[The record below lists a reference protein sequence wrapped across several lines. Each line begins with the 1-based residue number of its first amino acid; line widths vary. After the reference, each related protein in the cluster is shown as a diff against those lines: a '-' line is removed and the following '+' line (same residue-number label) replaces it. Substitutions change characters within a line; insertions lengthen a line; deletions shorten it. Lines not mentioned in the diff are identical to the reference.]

1 MQDVTRQLWAWH
13 EAGRPYALA
22 SVIAVRGS
30 APRQPGAAL
39 CVSGHGEAAGSV
51 SGGCV
56 EGAVYELCREALRH
70 GTPVLESF
78 GYSDQDAFAVGLTCG
93 GELDVFVQPVT
104 PGAAGDPFGTALEAI
119 IDGTSVALA
128 RVIQGPRE
136 LLGRAIAVRVD
147 EPEPLFGPPG
157 SAVIRGMFS
166 SEEESWHT
174 VGTLGSARLDRL
186 VAARAGAM
194 LDLGRT
200 GTFTVGVDGTDCGEP
215 LTVFVESHGTAPRLL
230 VFGAIDFAAALVT
243 AGKFLGFHVTVCDA
257 RPVFATTARFPDADE
272 VVVDWPHRYLAG
284 QQVDR
289 RTAVCVLTH
298 DEKFD
303 IPVLQTALRLPIGYV
318 GAMGSRRTC
327 AQRMDRL
334 RTEGLD
340 DAELARLHA
349 PIGLDLGGRTPQET
363 AIAIVAEI
371 VAARHGGSGRRLAA
385 VTTPIHSTTT
395 EAPTDAKDPVCL

>member
-1 MQDVTRQLWAWH
+1 MQDIAQRLAAWH
-13 EAGRPYALA
+13 REGRAYAVA
-22 SVIAVRGS
+22 TVVAVRGS

-39 CVSGHGEAAGSV
+39 AVNAEGEAVGSV

-56 EGAVYELCREALRH
+56 EAAVYELCREALQH

-78 GYSDQDAFAVGLTCG
+78 GYSDEDAFAVGLTCG

-104 PGAAGDPFGTALEAI
+104 PGGVADPIGTTLESI
-119 IDGTSVALA
+119 GEGTRVTLA
-128 RVIQGPRE
+128 RVIAGPRE
-136 LLGRAIAVRVD
+136 LLGRALAVQAP

-157 SAVIRGMFS
+157 SSVTRDMLDAGDGPDWRS
-166 SEEESWHT
+166 
-174 VGTLGSARLDRL
+174 VGTLGAVERDRT
-186 VAARAGAM
+186 VAGRAGAM
-194 LDLGRT
+194 LDLGKT
-200 GTFTVGVDGTDCGEP
+200 GTFTVGADGGECGEQ
-215 LTVFVESHGTAPRLL
+215 LTLFVESYGSAPRLL

-257 RPVFATTARFPDADE
+257 RPVFATAARFPDADE
-272 VVVDWPHRYLAG
+272 VIVDWPHRYLAT
-284 QQVDR
+284 QNIDR

-303 IPVLQTALRLPIGYV
+303 VPLLETALRMPVGYI

-327 AQRMDRL
+327 EQRVTRL
-334 RTEGLD
+334 REQGLD
-340 DAELARLHA
+340 DTELARLHS

-371 VAARHGGSGRRLAA
+371 VAHRYGGSGRRLGA
-385 VTTPIHSTTT
+385 VTTPIHGAEQTKETL
-395 EAPTDAKDPVCL
+395 VCL

>member
-1 MQDVTRQLWAWH
+1 MQENARQLWAWH
-13 EAGRPYALA
+13 QAGRPYAVA

-39 CVSGHGEAAGSV
+39 CVDERGEAAGSV

-56 EGAVYELCREALRH
+56 EGAVYELCLEALRH
-70 GTPVLESF
+70 GAPVLESF
-78 GYSDQDAFAVGLTCG
+78 GYSDEDAFAVGLTCG

-104 PGAAGDPFGTALEAI
+104 PGAAADPFGTTLEAMVE
-119 IDGTSVALA
+119 GTPVALA
-128 RVIQGPRE
+128 RVIEGPRE
-136 LLGRAIAVRVD
+136 LLGRAIAVRAE

-157 SAVIRGMFS
+157 SAVTRGMLAG
-166 SEEESWHT
+166 EGPTLRT
-174 VGTLGSARLDRL
+174 VGTLGSAQLDRT
-186 VAARAGAM
+186 VAGRAGAM
-194 LDLGRT
+194 LDLGQT
-200 GTFTVGVDGTDCGEP
+200 GTFTVGVDGTECGEP

-243 AGKFLGFHVTVCDA
+243 AGKFLGFQVTVCDA
-257 RPVFATTARFPDADE
+257 RPVFATAARFPDADE

-284 QQVDR
+284 QHVDR

-303 IPVLQTALRLPIGYV
+303 LPVLRAALRLPIGYV

-327 AQRMDRL
+327 AQRLDRL
-334 RTEGLD
+334 REEGLD
-340 DAELARLHA
+340 DTELARLHA

-385 VTTPIHSTTT
+385 VTTPIHSST